1 MDGKKPLF
9 SADAAE
15 EYFST
20 LLTYYRNT
28 GNDIFK
34 RDNEGR
40 HVSDQIYSA
49 EYQKYLGMQIAMREV
64 LEYFAKFELGDTALR
79 QQEAVTKCRDLFDED
94 GGEILSNSSEMTLD
108 DAIAHLDNTLSD
120 TGRKWSCESCRQEH
134 VQLRAWLAEL
144 REIKQ
149 NRDEPLTLDE
159 LRGAYKFGC
168 PVWLVGME
176 DGDGWVFIH
185 HVDSCSVRYARIGTS
200 EEWCFRTKS
209 YGVRVW
215 AYRQKPE
222 EESHQ

>member
-1 MDGKKPLF
+1 MAGKKPLF

-79 QQEAVTKCRDLFDED
+79 QQEAVTDRHQMTNADRIRAMSDE
-94 GGEILSNSSEMTLD
+94 E
-108 DAIAHLDNTLSD
+108 
-120 TGRKWSCESCRQEH
+120 
-134 VQLRAWLAEL
+134 LAL
-144 REIKQ
+144 NIG
-149 NRDEPLTLDE
+149 N
-159 LRGAYKFGC
+159 GFFGC
-168 PVWLVGME
+168 PQCSQGDCRKCDLECEKHCLEWLQSTAEE
-176 DGDGWVFIH
+176 DDH
-185 HVDSCSVRYARIGTS
+185 A
-200 EEWCFRTKS
+200 
-209 YGVRVW
+209 
-215 AYRQKPE
+215 
-222 EESHQ
+222 

>member
-40 HVSDQIYSA
+40 YVSDQIYSA

-79 QQEAVTKCRDLFDED
+79 QQETVT
-94 GGEILSNSSEMTLD
+94 
-108 DAIAHLDNTLSD
+108 
-120 TGRKWSCESCRQEH
+120 
-134 VQLRAWLAEL
+134 
-144 REIKQ
+144 
-149 NRDEPLTLDE
+149 NRNGLNEQLTLDE
-159 LRGAYKFGC
+159 LRQMEGQ
-168 PVWLVGME
+168 PVYIVENTEYWAIVNSFDQAGVYLL
-176 DGDGWVFIH
+176 
-185 HVDSCSVRYARIGTS
+185 
-200 EEWCFRTKS
+200 S
-209 YGVRVW
+209 YGNPDDYGYFGLYGKTW
-215 AYRQKPE
+215 LAYRQKQE
-222 EESHQ
+222 EGTV